1 MVYDV
6 WCMVCGVW
14 SVREKDTRGY
24 VFEVVVEIINVEAII
39 IMCVDVQCSARRGA
53 AIGLGINLESSVWLM
68 PTARALELHV
78 RWWPVLGGK

>member
-1 MVYDV
+1 MCGVRCAVYGVRCMVYDV

-39 IMCVDVQCSARRGA
+39 IMCVDVQ
-53 AIGLGINLESSVWLM
+53 
-68 PTARALELHV
+68 
-78 RWWPVLGGK
+78 